1 MKEFSVSLK
10 EKLRRIDYVVFFSVF
25 GMTSLS
31 ILTLAGAANASAAGP
46 RRVVIQI
53 AASLVGLVMAYI
65 ISLFDYDELLNHF
78 TFPLLGIGVGLMVL
92 TVLFGVGPDE
102 TSTNKCWL
110 SIPGLPFDI
119 QPAEFVKII
128 FIMTFAK
135 HIDIVKK
142 KINHPLVVLSLCI
155 HGGLITGLVLL
166 TGDLGSALVYLAI
179 MAIMLYTGGLSLWY
193 FAAALAIV
201 IVLFPYLWPKLSEY
215 QQQRILV
222 GFNPELDPIKYGY
235 QALRSRD
242 AIAAGGFFGAGFSGG
257 SYFKLVPEYKSDFLF
272 AVVAEKFGFIG
283 TFFYMALMGTLIF
296 RLIWIA
302 RHARKDCGAN
312 ICMGVAAVM
321 LVQSLENIGMC
332 LGMLPVVGITLP
344 FLSYGGS
351 SMLASFIYIGVIQ
364 SIVTH
369 NQKYYFERENA

>member
-1 MKEFSVSLK
+1 MRELSVSLK
-10 EKLRRIDYVVFFSVF
+10 EKLRRIDYVVFLSVL

-78 TFPLLGIGVGLMVL
+78 TLPLLGIGVGLMIL
-92 TVLFGVGPDE
+92 TVIFGVGPDE

-119 QPAEFVKII
+119 QPAEFVKIV

-312 ICMGVAAVM
+312 ICMGVAAIM

>member
-10 EKLRRIDYVVFFSVF
+10 ERLRRIDYIVFLSVF

-31 ILTLAGAANASAAGP
+31 ILTLAGAASASAAGP
-46 RRVVIQI
+46 RRVMIQI
-53 AASLVGLVMAYI
+53 GASVVGLVLAYI

-78 TFPLLGIGVGLMVL
+78 SLPLFAIGAGLMLL
-92 TVLFGVGPDE
+92 TVIFGVGPDP

-119 QPAEFVKII
+119 QPAEFVKIV

-135 HIDIVKK
+135 HIDLVKK
-142 KINHPLVVLSLCI
+142 DINRPLVVLSLCI
-155 HGGLITGLVLL
+155 HGGIITGLVLM

-179 MAIMLYTGGLSLWY
+179 MAVMLYTGGLSLWY
-193 FAAALAIV
+193 FVAAAAIMIAV
-201 IVLFPYLWPKLSEY
+201 FPHIWPRLSDY

-222 GFNPELDPIKYGY
+222 GFNPELDPDKYGY
-235 QALRSRD
+235 QPLRSRD
-242 AIAAGGFFGAGFSGG
+242 AIAAGGFAGAGFSGG
-257 SYFKLVPEYKSDFLF
+257 QFFKLIPEYKSDFLF
-272 AVVAEKFGFIG
+272 AVLCEKFGFLG
-283 TFFYMALMGTLIF
+283 AFSYMALMGTLVF

-312 ICMGVAAVM
+312 ICIGVAAVM
-321 LVQSLENIGMC
+321 IVQALENIGMC
-332 LGMLPVVGITLP
+332 LGMLPVIGITLP

-369 NQKYYFERENA
+369 NQKYYFERETA

>member
-10 EKLRRIDYVVFFSVF
+10 ERLRRIDYVVFISVF
-25 GMTSLS
+25 GMASLS

-46 RRVVIQI
+46 RRVMIQI
-53 AASLVGLVMAYI
+53 GASVVGLVLAYI

-78 TFPLLGIGVGLMVL
+78 ALPLFAVGAGLML
-92 TVLFGVGPDE
+92 ITVIFGVGPDS

-119 QPAEFVKII
+119 QPAEFVKIV
-128 FIMTFAK
+128 FILTFAK
-135 HIDIVKK
+135 HIDLVKK

-155 HGGLITGLVLL
+155 HGGIITGLVLL
-166 TGDLGSALVYLAI
+166 TGDLGSALVYLAV
-179 MAIMLYTGGLSLWY
+179 MAVMLYTGGLSLWY
-193 FAAALAIV
+193 FAAAAAIV
-201 IVLFPYLWPKLSEY
+201 IAIFPYLWPKLSDY

-222 GFNPELDPIKYGY
+222 GFNPELDPDKYGY
-235 QALRSRD
+235 QPLRSRD
-242 AIAAGGFFGAGFSGG
+242 AIAAGGFTGAGFSGG
-257 SYFKLVPEYKSDFLF
+257 SYFKLIPEYKSDFLY
-272 AVVAEKFGFIG
+272 AVLCEKFGFLG
-283 TFFYMALMGTLIF
+283 ALSYMTLMGALVF

-312 ICMGVAAVM
+312 ICIGVAAVM
-321 LVQSLENIGMC
+321 IVQSLENIGMC
-332 LGMLPVVGITLP
+332 LGMLPVIGITLP

-369 NQKYYFERENA
+369 NQKYYFERESA

>member
-193 FAAALAIV
+193 FVAALAIV

-242 AIAAGGFFGAGFSGG
+242 AIAAGGFTGAGFSGG
-257 SYFKLVPEYKSDFLF
+257 SYFKLIPEYKSDFLF
-272 AVVAEKFGFIG
+272 AVFCEKFGFLG
-283 TFFYMALMGTLIF
+283 AFCYMALMGTLII

-312 ICMGVAAVM
+312 ICIGVAAIM

-351 SMLASFIYIGVIQ
+351 SMLSSFIYIGVIQ

>member
-1 MKEFSVSLK
+1 M
-10 EKLRRIDYVVFFSVF
+10 
-25 GMTSLS
+25 S

-78 TFPLLGIGVGLMVL
+78 TLPLLGIGVGLMIL
-92 TVLFGVGPDE
+92 TVIFGVGPDE

-119 QPAEFVKII
+119 QPAEFVKIV

-193 FAAALAIV
+193 FAAALAVV

-312 ICMGVAAVM
+312 ICMGVAAIM

>member
-53 AASLVGLVMAYI
+53 AASLVGLIMAYI

>member
-1 MKEFSVSLK
+1 MRELSVSLK
-10 EKLRRIDYVVFFSVF
+10 EKLRRIDYVVLLSVL

-31 ILTLAGAANASAAGP
+31 ILTLAGAANASVNGA
-46 RRVVIQI
+46 RRVTIQI
-53 AASLVGLVMAYI
+53 AASLVGLVLAYI
-65 ISLFDYDELLNHF
+65 ISLFDYDEVLNHF
-78 TFPLLGIGVGLMVL
+78 AIPLFVAGVSLMVL
-92 TVLFGVGPDE
+92 TVIFGVGPDSE
-102 TSTNKCWL
+102 STNKCWL

-119 QPAEFVKII
+119 QPAEFVKIV

-135 HIDIVKK
+135 HIDLVKK
-142 KINHPLVVLSLCI
+142 KINHPVVVLMLCL
-155 HGGLITGLVLL
+155 HGGIITGLVLL
-166 TGDLGSALVYLAI
+166 TGDLGSALVFLAI
-179 MAIMLYTGGLSLWY
+179 TAVMLFTAGLSLWY
-193 FAAALAIV
+193 FAAALVIV
-201 IVLFPYLWPKLSEY
+201 IALFPYIWPKLSEY

-222 GFNPELDPIKYGY
+222 GFNPELDPEWYGY
-235 QALRSRD
+235 QPLKSRD

-257 SYFKLVPEYKSDFLF
+257 TYFKLVPEYKSDFLF
-272 AVVAEKFGFIG
+272 AVFAEKFGFLG
-283 TFFYMALMGTLIF
+283 AFAYMALMGTLVI

-312 ICMGVAAVM
+312 ICIGVAAIM

-364 SIVTH
+364 SIATH
-369 NQKYYFERENA
+369 NQKYYFEREHA

>member
-78 TFPLLGIGVGLMVL
+78 TLPLLGIGVGLMIL
-92 TVLFGVGPDE
+92 TVIFGVGPDE

-119 QPAEFVKII
+119 QPAEFVKIV

-166 TGDLGSALVYLAI
+166 TGDLGSALVFLAI

-312 ICMGVAAVM
+312 ICMGVAAIM

>member
-193 FAAALAIV
+193 FVAALAIV

-242 AIAAGGFFGAGFSGG
+242 AIAAGGFTGAGFSGG
-257 SYFKLVPEYKSDFLF
+257 SYFKLIPEYKSDFLF
-272 AVVAEKFGFIG
+272 AVFCEKFGFLG
-283 TFFYMALMGTLIF
+283 AFCYMALMGTLII

-312 ICMGVAAVM
+312 ICIGVAAIM
-321 LVQSLENIGMC
+321 LGQSLENIGMC

>member
-1 MKEFSVSLK
+1 MKEFSLSLK

-193 FAAALAIV
+193 FVAALAIV

-242 AIAAGGFFGAGFSGG
+242 AIAAGGFTGAGFSGG
-257 SYFKLVPEYKSDFLF
+257 SYFKLIPEYKSDFLF
-272 AVVAEKFGFIG
+272 AVFCEKFGFLG
-283 TFFYMALMGTLIF
+283 AFCYMALMGTLII

-312 ICMGVAAVM
+312 ICIGVAAIM

-351 SMLASFIYIGVIQ
+351 SMLSSFIYIGVIQ

>member
-10 EKLRRIDYVVFFSVF
+10 EKLRRVDYVVFFSVF

-53 AASLVGLVMAYI
+53 AASLVGLIMAYI

>member
-31 ILTLAGAANASAAGP
+31 ILTLAGAASASAAGP
-46 RRVVIQI
+46 RRVMIQI
-53 AASLVGLVMAYI
+53 GASVVGLVLAYI

-78 TFPLLGIGVGLMVL
+78 TLPLFAVGAGLMLL
-92 TVLFGVGPDE
+92 TVIFGVGPDE

-119 QPAEFVKII
+119 QPAEFVKIV

-155 HGGLITGLVLL
+155 HGGIITGLVLL

-179 MAIMLYTGGLSLWY
+179 MAVMLYTGGLSLWY
-193 FAAALAIV
+193 FVAAAAIV
-201 IVLFPYLWPKLSEY
+201 VAVFPYIWPRLSAY

-222 GFNPELDPIKYGY
+222 GFNPELDPDKYGY
-235 QALRSRD
+235 QPLRSRD
-242 AIAAGGFFGAGFSGG
+242 AIAAGGFSGAGFSGG
-257 SYFKLVPEYKSDFLF
+257 QYFKLIPEYKSDFLF
-272 AVVAEKFGFIG
+272 AVLCEKFGFLG
-283 TFFYMALMGTLIF
+283 AFSYMALMGTLIF

-312 ICMGVAAVM
+312 ICIGVAAVM
-321 LVQSLENIGMC
+321 IVQALENIGMC
-332 LGMLPVVGITLP
+332 LGMLPVIGITLP

-369 NQKYYFERENA
+369 NQKYYFERETA

>member
-78 TFPLLGIGVGLMVL
+78 TLPLLGIGVGLMIL
-92 TVLFGVGPDE
+92 TVIFGVGPDE

-119 QPAEFVKII
+119 QPAEFVKIV

-312 ICMGVAAVM
+312 ICMGVAAIM